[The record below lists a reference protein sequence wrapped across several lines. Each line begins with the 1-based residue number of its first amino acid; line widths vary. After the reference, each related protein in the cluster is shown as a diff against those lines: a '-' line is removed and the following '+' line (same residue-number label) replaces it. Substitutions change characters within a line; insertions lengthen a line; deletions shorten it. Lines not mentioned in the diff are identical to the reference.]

1 MTEHHDPRL
10 GRAAAVT
17 ADADGDGVEAAALAE
32 RLRTERQYI
41 GLSQADVAD
50 VLGVP
55 RAAVSALETGR
66 RRVTGLELRRLAEL
80 YGTSV
85 DTLLGKEAAEDATT
99 TALFRAA
106 KGLTAD
112 DKEQVLRFAEF
123 LKSAGRAPAVGPGD
137 GSHRPSE
144 AGEQGADQT

>member
-1 MTEHHDPRL
+1 MTKHDESSE
-10 GRAAAVT
+10 VE
-17 ADADGDGVEAAALAE
+17 ADLVEAASLAE

-41 GLSQADVAD
+41 GLSQADVAT
-50 VLGVP
+50 VLGIP

-66 RRVTGLELRRLAEL
+66 RRVTGLELKRLAGL

-85 DTLLGKEAAEDATT
+85 DHLLGKEPVEDPMTA
-99 TALFRAA
+99 ALFRTA

-123 LKSAGRAPAVGPGD
+123 LRSAGRAPSIGD
-137 GSHRPSE
+137 NE
-144 AGEQGADQT
+144 NGEQD